1 MKNNKAT
8 WNSMENIVNQDLF
21 HVALV
26 KRYGTL
32 WHHMARE
39 RSRLMKDVL
48 RTAVLK
54 KLNKTRKEMDAKV

>member
-1 MKNNKAT
+1 MKNNRAT

-26 KRYGTL
+26 KRYGLL

-39 RSRLMKDVL
+39 RNRRMMDVM
-48 RTAVLK
+48 RDRFLK
-54 KLNKTRKEMDAKV
+54 KVRKV